1 MAYVYGHKRL
11 DKNHFFYI
19 GIGNDNKYQRA
30 NKNTQRT
37 KYWHN
42 ITNKT
47 QYKVEIIEDNLT
59 WEDACEREKFWIKF
73 YGRKDLKEGNLINL
87 TDGGEGQLGIIRSE
101 STRQKMR
108 ELNLGRKLSEE
119 TKQKIRESKIGK
131 KHKPHSE
138 ETKQKIRESKI
149 GKNRTTEQRKK
160 MSLAHI
166 GLHVGSK
173 NPMFGKKMSNETKQK
188 ISIAKIG
195 KKLSLEHREKLKEA
209 QKKRRK
215 NEKIGITK

>member
-131 KHKPHSE
+131 
-138 ETKQKIRESKI
+138 
-149 GKNRTTEQRKK
+149 NRTTEQRKK

>member
-11 DKNHFFYI
+11 DKNEFFYI
-19 GIGNDNKYQRA
+19 GIGNDNNHSRAYKKRQRS
-30 NKNTQRT
+30 

-42 ITNKT
+42 IVNKT
-47 QYKVEIIEDNLT
+47 KYEIIIIKDNIS
-59 WEDACEREKFWIKF
+59 WEDACNEEKHWIKY
-73 YGRKDLKEGNLINL
+73 YGRKDLKQGTLVNL
-87 TDGGEGQLGIIRSE
+87 TDGGEGQVGIKRGE
-101 STRQKMR
+101 SYRIKQRAAQCGK
-108 ELNLGRKLSEE
+108 KLSEE
-119 TKQKIRESKIGK
+119 TKQKISEAKRGK
-131 KHKPHSE
+131 KRKPHSE

-149 GKNRTTEQRKK
+149 GKNRTIEQRKK

-188 ISIAKIG
+188 ISISKIG